1 MSTMSADEQRGGRIG
16 CLFVVRQDVRAVAQ
30 HQLQSIEP
38 RYKVVRGVAGTG

>member
-1 MSTMSADEQRGGRIG
+1 MSAMSKEAIASAGP
-16 CLFVVRQDVRAVAQ
+16 FVVRQDVRAVAQ